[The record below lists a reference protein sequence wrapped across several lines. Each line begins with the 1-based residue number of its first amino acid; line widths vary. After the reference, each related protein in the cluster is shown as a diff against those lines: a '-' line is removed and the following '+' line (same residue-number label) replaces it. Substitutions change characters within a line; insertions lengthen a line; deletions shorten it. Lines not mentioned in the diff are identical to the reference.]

1 MKPTRL
7 LLGILLILHGLAH
20 ASAGMWA
27 TAIGGRNLVTLL
39 WELSSVGFIAAGTGV
54 LGVSELR
61 KHWRAFAGVAAI
73 ASLLLLGIFGHP
85 LFLVGI
91 VADVMLLV
99 VALLSWWNVP
109 SIEPPPIMP
118 RAVQRILLAFIFYVA
133 ILIGLRPWYSSW
145 GSTASEQQMVLI
157 GDPPLGAS
165 HYRIDHA
172 ITINAPV
179 DSVWPLV
186 LQLGENKSS
195 LYSRDW
201 HVTQV
206 EPGRALVLRDR
217 GALVLDPI
225 DSRTTRMHVRTIGP
239 GIPTLPGIALSTI
252 RFLTLEPVHFVMER
266 SMLLGIKQ
274 RAEARP

>member
-1 MKPTRL
+1 
-7 LLGILLILHGLAH
+7 AH

-39 WELSSVGFIAAGTGV
+39 WELSAVGFIAAGAGV

-61 KHWRAFAGVAAI
+61 KRWRTFAVVAAL

-85 LFLVGI
+85 LFLAGI
-91 VADVMLLV
+91 VADVILLV
-99 VALLSWWNVP
+99 IAVLSWRNTP
-109 SIEPPPIMP
+109 SIEPSPIMP
-118 RAVQRILLAFIFYVA
+118 RTMQRILLAFMLYVA

-186 LQLGENKSS
+186 LQLGEDKSS

-201 HVTQV
+201 HVTQI
-206 EPGRALVLRDR
+206 EPGRAIVLRDR
-217 GALVLDPI
+217 GAIVLDPI
-225 DSRTTRMHVRTIGP
+225 DSRTTRMHVRTMGP
-239 GIPTLPGIALSTI
+239 GIPTLPGIGVSAIS
-252 RFLTLEPVHFVMER
+252 FLTIEPVHFVIER
-266 SMLLGIKQ
+266 AMLRGLKQ